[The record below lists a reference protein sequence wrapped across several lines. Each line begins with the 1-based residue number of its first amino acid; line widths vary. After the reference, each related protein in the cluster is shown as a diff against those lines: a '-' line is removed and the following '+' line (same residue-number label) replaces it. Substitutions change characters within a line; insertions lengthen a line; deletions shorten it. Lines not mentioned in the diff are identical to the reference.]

1 MKNYKITLGLLL
13 LNLFIAFL
21 GIGLVIPVLPT
32 LMNELGING
41 TTVGYLT
48 AAFAIAQLIASPFT
62 GRAVDKIRRKI
73 KSVMVLFI
81 IVLSEILFRQAK
93 EMEVLLISR
102 NVEGITAAYN
112 MPPVTAVIANSTVMD
127 TRPK

>member
-1 MKNYKITLGLLL
+1 MKSYKVTLGLLL

-48 AAFAIAQLIASPFT
+48 AALQLP
-62 GRAVDKIRRKI
+62 
-73 KSVMVLFI
+73 
-81 IVLSEILFRQAK
+81 
-93 EMEVLLISR
+93 
-102 NVEGITAAYN
+102 N
-112 MPPVTAVIANSTVMD
+112 
-127 TRPK
+127 